1 MAAINEIR
9 IARVAYKT
17 PHGGSS
23 LTATPRLLATALALV
38 APASLPS
45 QGVHHGLDPANRDTT
60 CAPCQDFYR
69 YANGGWLARTTLPPE
84 YASYGSFTELVER
97 NNETL
102 RGIVERLAAAAPA
115 DPKTAD
121 QKLGAFYAACM
132 DSAAV
137 ERAGAEPLKNW
148 LDRIAAIASPADLA
162 RRLAE
167 GHHHSWDPLFNF
179 GAVPDFKNS
188 TMVIAAAAQG
198 GLGLPDRDYYV
209 RDDSTARALRA
220 AYLEYVSR
228 TLGLLGDAPAAA
240 DEAAQRILTLETA
253 LARASL
259 TRVERRDPNANYHK
273 LTLAAADSLTPHFA
287 WAAFLKDAGAPAT
300 QAINIGQPRFFSAVD
315 SLLTTVPL
323 DDWRAYLRWHA
334 ARHLSPWLSAR
345 FVDANFQFQR
355 ALTGVKQQQ
364 PRWKRCIQA
373 ANTMMGDALGAAYV
387 KQTFTPAARRRAL
400 AMVDNLIA
408 ALDDRLRTLEWMSDT
423 TRARALEKLRA
434 FGRKIGYPDKWRDY
448 SKLLIDRTDLVG
460 NVVRAETFNT
470 ARTLSRIDKPL
481 DRAEWRMTAP
491 TVNASYNPS
500 FNDITFPAGILQAPF
515 FDPAADDAVNYGGM
529 GAVIGHEMT
538 HGFDDQGRQFDAA
551 GNLRD
556 WWTAGDAERFK
567 TRAGLVAQQFD
578 SYAVVDSATHV
589 NGRLTLGEDIADLGG
604 LKIAYAALQ
613 RALAGRPRPP
623 DIDGLSPEQRFF
635 LAWAQIWRSQ
645 ATDQYLRNQVTVDP
659 HAPARWRVMGPL
671 SNLPEFARAF
681 HCGKG
686 DPMVRPDSLRAQIW

>member
-1 MAAINEIR
+1 M
-9 IARVAYKT
+9 
-17 PHGGSS
+17 
-23 LTATPRLLATALALV
+23 TATSRLLAAALALV

-45 QGVHHGLDPANRDTT
+45 QGIHPGLDPANRDTT

-69 YANGGWLARTTLPPE
+69 YADGGWLARTTLPPE

-287 WAAFLKDAGAPAT
+287 WAVFLKDAGAPAT
-300 QAINIGQPRFFSAVD
+300 QTINIGQPRFFSAVD
-315 SLLTTVPL
+315 SLITTAPL

-334 ARHLSPWLSAR
+334 ARHLSPYLSSR

-556 WWTAGDAERFK
+556 WWTADDAERFK

-578 SYAVVDSATHV
+578 SYTVVDSATHV

-623 DIDGLSPEQRFF
+623 DIDGLTPEQRFF

-645 ATDQYLRNQVTVDP
+645 ATNQYLRNQVTVDP

-671 SNLPEFARAF
+671 SNLPELARAF
-681 HCGKG
+681 HCQTG